1 MLISTPYLPHP
12 ICTASPCATMLFA
25 REAKTENRDRQTMAE
40 RQRETYT
47 QRVESRDRKRK
58 MSSKERERAI

>member
-1 MLISTPYLPHP
+1 MPHP
-12 ICTASPCATMLFA
+12 ICTASLCATVLFA
-25 REAKTENRDRQTMAE
+25 KEAKTENRDRQTMTE

-58 MSSKERERAI
+58 VSSKRERAIKI